1 MGRRQPELGIR
12 RPSLVRRTG
21 QGGFP
26 GFGGMLLDPDAGALP
41 PNRLRFVEN
50 ARFANGNVRTR
61 PSLTPFSP
69 NLGVNCFNGLYDFQ
83 PVRPHKLVIFTSGC
97 SFGGA
102 VIGKSVLFFD
112 MDQSQRVSYVNYYGS
127 AGTSAIPAVFDGEV
141 YIGFDSTFKKLAP
154 LTAPYGI
161 EPLTLGGKLLDVPI
175 TTFPGFTVRAMQAF
189 DGKLFISLDNGGAS
203 KVVTWDGLSIRDD
216 DTAPGAPVLVF
227 QTFRNMLVAGFA
239 AASNKLRWRA
249 TGGSPGSW
257 TDQAPAAG
265 TIASVQMRSFKDN
278 LYITSNDV
286 NIWKWIGPGA
296 GMTVDHALPANA
308 RSQGID
314 LFDRDANLYFSWDKS
329 TDLGV
334 RIGKYDGAAYTDTL
348 KDLLAQFAGDGK
360 FAGNLRSFYGSL
372 YTAGASNGAPSA
384 FPAGTGFIFGSPDSS
399 LTGAWVR
406 YGDSFN
412 TMKAVEGLTVI

>member
-1 MGRRQPELGIR
+1 
-12 RPSLVRRTG
+12 
-21 QGGFP
+21 
-26 GFGGMLLDPDAGALP
+26 MLLDPDAGALP

-61 PSLTPFSP
+61 PSLVAFSP
-69 NLGVNCFNGLYDFQ
+69 DLGVDCFNGLYDFQ
-83 PVRPHKLVIFTSGC
+83 PVRPHKLVVFTSGC

-102 VIGKSVLFFD
+102 VGGKSILFFD
-112 MDQSQRVSYVNYYGS
+112 VDQFQRISYVNYYAS
-127 AGTSAIPAVFDGEV
+127 AAGSAIPALFDGEV

-154 LTAPYGI
+154 LTAPYGT
-161 EPLTLGGKLLDVPI
+161 EPLTLAGKLLDVPI
-175 TTFPGFTVRAMQAF
+175 TTFPGFTVRAMAAF
-189 DGKLFISLDNGGAS
+189 DGKLFISLDNGAGS

-249 TGGSPGSW
+249 TGASPGSW
-257 TDQAPAAG
+257 TDQAPSAG
-265 TIASVQMRSFKDN
+265 GPITSVQMRSFKDN
-278 LYITSNDV
+278 LYITTNTV
-286 NIWKWIGPGA
+286 EIWKWTGPG
-296 GMTVDHALPANA
+296 GTLLNDHSLPANA

-314 LFDRDANLYFSWDKS
+314 LFDRDGNLYFSWDKS

-334 RIGKYDGAAYTDTL
+334 RVGKYDGAVYTDTL
-348 KDLLAQFAGDGK
+348 KDLLAQFAGEGK

-372 YTAGASNGAPSA
+372 YTVGASNGAPSA
-384 FPAGTGFIFGSPDSS
+384 FPAGTGFLFGSPDSS

-406 YGDSFN
+406 FGDSFN